1 MPDDPANLW
10 NRWAVHLLPCITM
23 QCGILA
29 LPFHT
34 STPGWEQLPVALA
47 MLIKGDHQTIRHQ
60 LHKAE
65 EHRIAGFEFI
75 PQQCRSYRWSAESLP
90 ATDEQSILIH
100 AYWGMGL
107 HAQHPAVYGLC
118 IRFQDSCAESKELIQ
133 RVLELTRLEPLLLA
147 RKISSVRV
155 LVSSS
160 RSHFLLL
167 IAMLLLLLLCRLSLL
182 CSLPLIHSIALFINS
197 KPLIYCLSL
206 THPMSVSGFSFSS
219 YRLSLT
225 VTC

>member
-34 STPGWEQLPVALA
+34 STPGWEQLPVTLA

-107 HAQHPAVYGLC
+107 HAPHPAVYGLC
-118 IRFQDSCAESKELIQ
+118 IRFHDSCAESKELPGWLVRQHNEAGAMYKVGAIY
-133 RVLELTRLEPLLLA
+133 VAGAMWPSHPPSDTSNIMLPMVALA
-147 RKISSVRV
+147 SSCCKQ
-155 LVSSS
+155 LSS
-160 RSHFLLL
+160 H
-167 IAMLLLLLLCRLSLL
+167 AETE
-182 CSLPLIHSIALFINS
+182 A
-197 KPLIYCLSL
+197 
-206 THPMSVSGFSFSS
+206 
-219 YRLSLT
+219 
-225 VTC
+225 